1 MSNLRGSIMIE
12 EFYVDTKR
20 GTMMVSNDLVNEIS
34 GYLVAQTDTKEELDS
49 LLRDKAK
56 EQYARKE
63 ALKRAYEEVPI
74 PAGSLSMEVRRE
86 LQQRRNNLVEKYYKE
101 YLENY

>member
-1 MSNLRGSIMIE
+1 MIE
-12 EFYVDTKR
+12 EYYVDTKR

-34 GYLVAQTDTKEELDS
+34 GYLIAQTETKVELDS

-63 ALKRAYEEVPI
+63 ALKRAYDEVPI
-74 PAGSLSMEVRRE
+74 PVGTLSMDVRRE
-86 LQQRRNNLVEKYYKE
+86 IQQQRNELVEKYYQE
-101 YLENY
+101 FLEKY